1 MDTEPTK
8 LAPPA
13 VASLRSQTAG
23 VMERTLSQ
31 DIREEGKEL
40 KEAAEKTLNVIVDI
54 NLNGTVRWVSPSWVD
69 VIGTLPDAVQGKPI
83 SDVVVSEPTTI
94 FTDVVDSMK
103 GDDSRS
109 QFIRFSVR
117 LGPKSKLLA
126 VNDASLEVQNEASP
140 ETSAQITTSPDSA
153 AEAKE
158 EADPYASCPVVDLE
172 GQGIMVHDTG
182 GESHAM
188 WMLRPWVAPREVK
201 IGLDSELVDSLGSG
215 AEVLASYL
223 THLAET
229 GTDDNIE
236 QAAPAALLCRICER
250 QIPCWWFEKHTDL
263 CLQEHQAEME
273 VQMSQE
279 ALAEHRHA
287 IVKVL
292 DALEARKSRSLTGE
306 QAILPAAEYKGMAIG
321 PPPSSSSSPGAGSPT
336 AANARSR
343 DRSGGFGH
351 ARARSFAVRRPQARI
366 VELLL
371 DLCDTAMEISTP
383 AIKDVSAQT
392 PGEFRTQS
400 PQSES
405 RISQVLQWQSPSTN
419 TLEQEHGLALLCAD
433 TERIAKTKV
442 DAVFRHRKVIEYAE
456 RIRVEFA
463 IKVQECIDDAMQR
476 AARIAAGRLSDS
488 TGSDVGAEEDIGDD
502 SEVTPALED
511 LPDEEGIFPGSFD
524 TGRSLALALERAS
537 LGEDPDKRQLASA
550 LGSTRSSSPKEC
562 PTPRSYH
569 GIASILGHGTRESR
583 QESMMLESD
592 AAESEGSIR
601 SSSVTSRPPPR
612 NESPISEF
620 GDLRRQASSRSHNR
634 RSWILPGTVS
644 PARQESP
651 SRSSGPHQPASPLR
665 INKPRNTGGYSE
677 PMASPEASPRLANSE
692 FSSPIA
698 VPLHLSNSNSNSQQ
712 QQQHH
717 LHHYSQQSHHH
728 HHHHH
733 RRQSSAAVSS
743 STGDNVKLPPS
754 PRLNGVIAQPL
765 ARAVPPSIKDFEV
778 IKPISK
784 GAFGSVY
791 LSKKKTTGEYFAIK
805 VLKKADMV
813 AKNQVTNVKAERAI
827 MMWQGESDFVAKLYW
842 TFSSKEYLYLVME
855 YLNGGDCA
863 SLIKVLGGLPEDW
876 VQKYLGEVVLG
887 VEHLHSR
894 GIVHRDLKPDNLL
907 IDQKGHLKLTDF
919 GLSRMGLVGRQKRA
933 LHAGASEP
941 APDLL
946 KTGPF
951 ARSLSVGSSASRSTS
966 LDVQVPNYH
975 SPTLTPQMTPSDI
988 GLSLGQPSY
997 FSLGPAAQ
1005 NEPRRI
1011 STNSQRSDSGGSDT
1025 LAHMLGSFSLNDT
1038 LHGSAAQAIASPNE
1052 GSEGGSP
1059 SPDLGSL
1066 RHSTIHAPSD
1076 QGKGTPPPTGIPP
1089 PNWALFDPEDKNRR
1103 FVGTPDYLA
1112 PETIRGEPQDET
1124 SDWWSVGCILYEFL
1138 YGIPPFHASEPEQVF
1153 ANILARKLHWPAEDE
1168 DEVSPEAKD
1177 LINKLL
1183 CIDPRERLGSNKGEK
1198 FASGGEE
1205 VRSHPWFD
1213 GLNWESLLEDEA
1225 QFVPQP
1231 ENPEDTEYF
1240 DARGATLQAFAE
1252 EMEDQLSP
1260 PTTTSTTD
1268 YPDRPHDAL
1277 SRVRSQVNSMKRG
1290 LMPLHIP
1297 PHVRD
1302 LKSRRLSEPMVNDD
1316 FGNFAYKNLPV
1327 LDKANKD
1334 MIQKLRAEAL
1344 AAQNKS
1350 AAVSPGG
1357 MNQVTSPG
1365 GMGLEGSP
1373 VLANP
1378 IQRTLSNAKASQ
1390 RPQSPSGVSNAHSS
1404 PSRISQ
1410 PSSPLLVSFI
1420 AGQEGRR
1427 KASSTS
1433 SNLSQHSGSGSSLQ
1447 PGNFFDVPRVPPSL
1461 QKAATSV
1468 GVSPVKSRGSAPPP
1482 LTLSSPQRSIAS
1494 PRHGS
1499 GSSST
1504 ARSRSLTVGSQDGS
1518 PVTGDL
1524 ASHHRNRRSQVFD
1537 MSPSSSDNE
1546 GEKANAAFLR
1556 VQRHRESS
1564 RRLSQITYDQPT
1576 FRALD
1581 VLICEDHPVSR
1592 MVMEKLLEKM
1602 RCRTISA
1609 STGPEAVRY
1618 AMSDIK
1624 FDIIFME
1631 FKLPQIIG
1639 ADVAKMIRETKHAN
1653 SHTPLVAIT
1662 AYLKELQA
1670 PHYFDSLIEKP
1681 ITPSKLTEVLTHFCQ
1696 WRPAS
1701 PHDRHGSYHHLQKS
1715 PAATMV
1721 PPPAAAAATAVATH
1735 AHPTPSNLR
1744 QESLKLEDSPTSGT
1758 SSSAG
1763 FATRTGSSFRGSSR
1777 EDSIS
1782 SSLFGDSESVSADE
1796 LGVLLSRKATNDW
1809 EDGGLGIGI
1818 PSEKHLLT
1826 NPDANKVMTT
1836 PGNGRVTSLTHQI
1849 SAPAKLEQHDSD
1861 SRAAIGPIA
1870 TPKPRR
1876 SFEKLRAKRELMEKR
1891 RLEGNTGIDSADDE
1905 DDELGLGIGS
1915 NPSGVAGQQMTSAP
1929 VPQPSSSPSSSVGS
1943 SASVSAPSSI
1953 SSASASASVN
1963 KQHYRR
1969 QSVLPSSK
1977 LGIEMMRAN
1986 SHDSVKIPTSAS
1998 SQAGVAAPAAST
2010 TGFDATYSGNR
2021 LSSSS
2026 RTSTPRSSRDQ
2037 SPLSGPPT
2045 LAPPGGGV
2053 LSSITGNGR
2062 LTLSSSPTILNDDD
2076 VDGVRSVL
2084 VHTPPRMASSDGG
2097 HHRDQRRGING
2108 RDNNDENHDD
2118 DDDKRYGDD
2127 DDTIDVDKTPRRPA
2141 PVASSAL
2148 RTTTTTAGREETEE
2162 GRGRRTS
2169 VSTEEKMLKTPTE
2182 ETKWSYMDDRNGD
2195 DGDGCSGQDTTP
2207 RPGEKIA
2214 DIIIETTMATP
2225 TSENGGH

>member
-1 MDTEPTK
+1 MDSDPTK
-8 LAPPA
+8 LASPA
-13 VASLRSQTAG
+13 VLSLRAQAAG

-31 DIREEGKEL
+31 DIREEREDL
-40 KEAAEKTLNVIVDI
+40 REAAEQTLNVIVDL

-69 VIGTLPDAVQGKPI
+69 VIGTSPDDVQGKPI
-83 SDVVVSEPTTI
+83 SGVVVSEPTSI
-94 FTDVVDSMK
+94 FTDVVDSMQ

-109 QFIRFSVR
+109 QFIRFSVK
-117 LGPKSKLLA
+117 LGPQSKLLA
-126 VNDASLEVQNEASP
+126 PAEGVEEDFQKLEGEA
-140 ETSAQITTSPDSA
+140 
-153 AEAKE
+153 
-158 EADPYASCPVVDLE
+158 VVDLE
-172 GQGIMVHDTG
+172 AQGIMVHDTG
-182 GESHAM
+182 GESHTM
-188 WMLRPWVAPREVK
+188 WMIRPWMAPRE
-201 IGLDSELVDSLGSG
+201 IQIDLNPELVDSLGSG
-215 AEVLASYL
+215 AELLASYL
-223 THLAET
+223 TRLAEA
-229 GTDDNIE
+229 GSEEFLD
-236 QAAPAALLCRICER
+236 QAPPSTLLCRICER

-273 VQMSQE
+273 VQMAQE
-279 ALAEHRHA
+279 GLAEHRHA

-306 QAILPAAEYKGMAIG
+306 QISLPFAEYKGMAIG
-321 PPPSSSSSPGAGSPT
+321 PPPSSSSSPGTASPPT
-336 AANARSR
+336 TGGRSR
-343 DRSGGFGH
+343 DRSAGFGH
-351 ARARSFAVRRPQARI
+351 ARARSFAIRRPQARI

-383 AIKDVSAQT
+383 AIKDSSAQA

-405 RISQVLQWQSPSTN
+405 RIAQVMQWQSPSTN
-419 TLEQEHGLALLCAD
+419 TLEQEQGLALLCAD
-433 TERIAKTKV
+433 TERIAKSKV

-463 IKVQECIDDAMQR
+463 IKVQDCIDDAMQR

-488 TGSDVGAEEDIGDD
+488 TESEEDAEGGTEEEEEDD
-502 SEVTPALED
+502 DNETIPPQD
-511 LPDEEGIFPGSFD
+511 NLPDEEGIFPGSFD
-524 TGRSLALALERAS
+524 GESSLALALEKAN
-537 LGEDPDKRQLASA
+537 LNDDPDKRRFSA
-550 LGSTRSSSPKEC
+550 AIGSTRSSSPKEC
-562 PTPRSYH
+562 PTPRSHH
-569 GIASILGHGTRESR
+569 GIATVLGQQNNTRESR
-583 QESMMLESD
+583 RGSMLLESD
-592 AAESEGSIR
+592 TAESEGSVR
-601 SSSVTSRPPPR
+601 SSSVASRPAPR
-612 NESPISEF
+612 TESPISEF

-634 RSWILPGTVS
+634 RSWILPGTIS
-644 PARQESP
+644 PIRQESP
-651 SRSSGPHQPASPLR
+651 SRSSQQQQQQQQQQPASPLR
-665 INKPRNTGGYSE
+665 ITKPRNLPDGLT
-677 PMASPEASPRLANSE
+677 SPEPSPKLANSE
-692 FSSPIA
+692 FSSPVA
-698 VPLHLSNSNSNSQQ
+698 APT
-712 QQQHH
+712 HH
-717 LHHYSQQSHHH
+717 NSHHH
-728 HHHHH
+728 HHSNNHHHHH
-733 RRQSSAAVSS
+733 RRQSSAAISS
-743 STGDNVKLPPS
+743 SAGESVKLPPS
-754 PRLNGVIAQPL
+754 PRLNGVTAQPL

-791 LSKKKTTGEYFAIK
+791 LSKKKSTGEYFAIK

-842 TFSSKEYLYLVME
+842 TFSSKDYLYLVME

-946 KTGPF
+946 KSGPF
-951 ARSLSVGSSASRSTS
+951 ARALSVGSSASRSTS
-966 LDVQVPNYH
+966 LDVHLPNHH
-975 SPTLTPQMTPSDI
+975 SPTLTPQMTPTDF
-988 GLSLGQPSY
+988 GVNLAQPSY

-1011 STNSQRSDSGGSDT
+1011 SNGQRSDSGGSDT

-1038 LHGSAAQAIASPNE
+1038 THGSAAQAVASPNE

-1059 SPDLGSL
+1059 SPDVASL
-1066 RHSTIHAPSD
+1066 RHTNTGSTQGSSD
-1076 QGKGTPPPTGIPP
+1076 PGKGTPPQAGMPP
-1089 PNWALFDPEDKNRR
+1089 PNWALFDPEDTSRR

-1153 ANILARKLHWPAEDE
+1153 ENILARRLHWPSE
-1168 DEVSPEAKD
+1168 DEVEVSAEAKD

-1183 CIDPRERLGSNKGEK
+1183 CIDPRERLGSNKNEK
-1198 FASGGEE
+1198 FASGGAEI
-1205 VRSHPWFD
+1205 RNHPWFD
-1213 GLNWESLLEDEA
+1213 GMNWESLLQDEA

-1260 PTTTSTTD
+1260 PVSAPATE
-1268 YPDRPHDAL
+1268 YADRPHDAL
-1277 SRVRSQVNSMKRG
+1277 SRVRSQVQVNSIKRG

-1302 LKSRRLSEPMVNDD
+1302 LKSRRLSEPTVNDD

-1334 MIQKLRAEAL
+1334 VIQKLRAEAH

-1350 AAVSPGG
+1350 STAISPGG
-1357 MNQVTSPG
+1357 INQVTSPG
-1365 GMGLEGSP
+1365 GVGLEGSP
-1373 VLANP
+1373 VLSNP
-1378 IQRTLSNAKASQ
+1378 VQRTLSNAKASQ
-1390 RPQSPSGVSNAHSS
+1390 RPQSPSGISNSHSS
-1404 PSRISQ
+1404 PSRVSQ
-1410 PSSPLLVSFI
+1410 PSSPLLVSFV

-1433 SNLSQHSGSGSSLQ
+1433 SNLSQQTGSGSSLQ

-1468 GVSPVKSRGSAPPP
+1468 GASPVKGRGSAPPP
-1482 LTLSSPQRSIAS
+1482 LTLASPQRSIAS

-1499 GSSST
+1499 SSSP
-1504 ARSRSLTVGSQDGS
+1504 ARSRSLTVGSQEGS
-1518 PVTGDL
+1518 PVAADL
-1524 ASHHRNRRSQVFD
+1524 LSHRNRRSQVFD

-1546 GEKANAAFLR
+1546 GEKANAALLR
-1556 VQRHRESS
+1556 VQRRRQSS
-1564 RRLSQITYDQPT
+1564 RRLSQISYDNPA

-1592 MVMEKLLEKM
+1592 MVMEKLLEKL

-1609 STGPEAVRY
+1609 CTGPEAVRY

-1639 ADVAKMIRETKHAN
+1639 ADVAKMIRETKNAN

-1681 ITPSKLTEVLTHFCQ
+1681 ISSSKLTEVLTHFCQ
-1696 WRPAS
+1696 WKPAS
-1701 PHDRHGSYHHLQKS
+1701 PSQKS
-1715 PAATMV
+1715 SISFSS
-1721 PPPAAAAATAVATH
+1721 AAAGGAGAAP
-1735 AHPTPSNLR
+1735 HPTPTNLR
-1744 QESLKLEDSPTSGT
+1744 QESLKYEGSPTSGT
-1758 SSSAG
+1758 SSAG
-1763 FATRTGSSFRGSSR
+1763 FANRTGSSFRGSSR

-1796 LGVLLSRKATNDW
+1796 ISVAISRNTTNDW
-1809 EDGGLGIGI
+1809 KDQGLGIGM
-1818 PSEKHLLT
+1818 PPAQEEHLLSS
-1826 NPDANKVMTT
+1826 DAVKGVLSPSPASKETAKDMTH
-1836 PGNGRVTSLTHQI
+1836 LTLQH
-1849 SAPAKLEQHDSD
+1849 SAPGQVEHDTT
-1861 SRAAIGPIA
+1861 AVPIA
-1870 TPKPRR
+1870 APKPRR

-1905 DDELGLGIGS
+1905 DDELGLGM
-1915 NPSGVAGQQMTSAP
+1915 AGKP
-1929 VPQPSSSPSSSVGS
+1929 VGFGPPTAAAATAQ
-1943 SASVSAPSSI
+1943 AA
-1953 SSASASASVN
+1953 
-1963 KQHYRR
+1963 KQHFRR

-1986 SHDSVKIPTSAS
+1986 SHDSVNVPAAQGASAS
-1998 SQAGVAAPAAST
+1998 EPATHALT
-2010 TGFDATYSGNR
+2010 TPKGSVEH
-2021 LSSSS
+2021 
-2026 RTSTPRSSRDQ
+2026 
-2037 SPLSGPPT
+2037 SPLSGPT
-2045 LAPPGGGV
+2045 MLAPPDLHAGG
-2053 LSSITGNGR
+2053 LS
-2062 LTLSSSPTILNDDD
+2062 LSPAPILDEEEEDKT
-2076 VDGVRSVL
+2076 VI
-2084 VHTPPRMASSDGG
+2084 VHTPPRIEASGEGG
-2097 HHRDQRRGING
+2097 RADIEDTPKPFATTEQPKTRVEAENG
-2108 RDNNDENHDD
+2108 NEEPTP
-2118 DDDKRYGDD
+2118 KR
-2127 DDTIDVDKTPRRPA
+2127 T
-2141 PVASSAL
+2141 
-2148 RTTTTTAGREETEE
+2148 
-2162 GRGRRTS
+2162 
-2169 VSTEEKMLKTPTE
+2169 
-2182 ETKWSYMDDRNGD
+2182 
-2195 DGDGCSGQDTTP
+2195 
-2207 RPGEKIA
+2207 A
-2214 DIIIETTMATP
+2214 DIIIHTTMATP
-2225 TSENGGH
+2225 TSEAP